1 MTMKPDCGTTKSEPA
16 AFVGGRLRRAD
27 AERGPRIGRCGEHGQ
42 AVTEFA
48 MVLPLFA
55 MLVLVC
61 VLFGKAMYVYIQLT
75 HSANEAARLA
85 SVNFPN
91 NQPSGTTLC
100 SILQGESAL
109 PKGTTL
115 TVSYPDG
122 GSQAV
127 GEPVTVEAST
137 GGSWVP
143 VINVGTLQA
152 SSTMRIEQDTSSNQ
166 IFGATSCTA
175 S

>member
-1 MTMKPDCGTTKSEPA
+1 MKPDCGTTNYEPA
-16 AFVGGRLRRAD
+16 ALRGGRLRRAG
-27 AERGPRIGRCGEHGQ
+27 AKRARRGEHGQ

-61 VLFGKAMYVYIQLT
+61 ILFGKALYVYIQLT

-85 SVNFPN
+85 AVNFPA

-100 SILQGESAL
+100 SVLQSEAAIA
-109 PKGTTL
+109 KGTTL
-115 TVSYPDG
+115 TISYPDG

-127 GEPVTVEAST
+127 GEPVTVTAST

-143 VINVGTLQA
+143 VINVGTLSA
-152 SSTMRIEQDTSSNQ
+152 SSTMRIEQDTSSNTV
-166 IFGATSCTA
+166 FGTTACTA

>member
-1 MTMKPDCGTTKSEPA
+1 MEPDCGTTTNEPV
-16 AFVGGRLRRAD
+16 AFRGGRLRRAG
-27 AERGPRIGRCGEHGQ
+27 ARATLRSGARGEHGQ

-61 VLFGKAMYVYIQLT
+61 VLFGKALYVYIQLT

-85 SVNFPN
+85 SVNFPA

-100 SILQGESAL
+100 TVLQSEGAIA
-109 PKGTTL
+109 KGTTL
-115 TVSYPDG
+115 TITYPDG
-122 GSQAV
+122 NSQAV
-127 GEPVTVEAST
+127 GEPVTVTAST

-143 VINVGTLQA
+143 VINVGTLSA
-152 SSTMRIEQDTSSNQ
+152 SSTMRIEQDTTGNAV
-166 IFGATSCTA
+166 FGTTACTA